1 MQKKYITTMQYNTQK
16 EKLLLPEYGR
26 NIQNMVDHC
35 VAIADPEERRR
46 CAYAVIDIMGNLF
59 PHLRDVNNFKHILW
73 DHLAIMSDFQL
84 DIEYPYEVIKKEDLY
99 SAPGYLD
106 YSRPTM
112 RFRHYGK
119 ILERMVKIASDME
132 EGEPREQLIRMLLGQ
147 MKRSYTQ
154 WNKEADDEKIFHDLR
169 DLSKGKIDLNSSHYT
184 IPDIKMNGNNRDKL
198 KNIKYQR
205 RK

>member
-99 SAPGYLD
+99 SAPGHLD

-112 RFRHYGK
+112 RYRHYGK
-119 ILERMVKIASDME
+119 ILERMVKIAADME

>member
-16 EKLLLPEYGR
+16 ERLLLPEYGR

-99 SAPGYLD
+99 SAPGHLD

>member
-16 EKLLLPEYGR
+16 EKLFLPEYGR

-99 SAPGYLD
+99 SAPGHLD

-205 RK
+205 IK

>member
-1 MQKKYITTMQYNTQK
+1 MQYNTQK

-99 SAPGYLD
+99 SAPGHLD

-112 RFRHYGK
+112 RYRHYGK
-119 ILERMVKIASDME
+119 ILERMVKIAADME

>member
-1 MQKKYITTMQYNTQK
+1 MQYNTQK

-35 VAIADPEERRR
+35 VAIDDPNERKR
-46 CAYAVIDIMGNLF
+46 CAYAVIDIMGSMF

-73 DHLAIMSDFQL
+73 DHLAIMSDFKL

-99 SAPGYLD
+99 SAPGHLD

-112 RFRHYGK
+112 RYRHYGK
-119 ILERMVKIASDME
+119 LLERMVRIAADME
-132 EGEPREQLIRMLLGQ
+132 EGEAREHLIRMLLGQ
-147 MKRSYTQ
+147 MKRSYSQ
-154 WNKEADDEKIFHDLR
+154 WNKEADDEKIFYDLR
-169 DLSKGKIDLNSSHYT
+169 ELSDGKINMNSSHYV
-184 IPDIKMNGNNRDKL
+184 IPEVKMNANNRDKL

>member
-1 MQKKYITTMQYNTQK
+1 MQFNTQK

-99 SAPGYLD
+99 SAPGHLD

>member
-1 MQKKYITTMQYNTQK
+1 MKYNTRK
-16 EKLLLPEYGR
+16 EKLILPEYGR

-35 VAIADPEERRR
+35 ISVENPGERMK
-46 CAYAVIDIMGNLF
+46 CANTIIDIMGNMF

-73 DHLAIMSDFQL
+73 DHLAIMSDFKL

-99 SAPGYLD
+99 SSPGKLD

-112 RFRHYGK
+112 RYRHYGK
-119 ILERMVKIASDME
+119 ILERMIDIAAGME
-132 EGEPREQLIRMLLGQ
+132 EGDKKTQLVKLLLSQ
-147 MKRSYTQ
+147 MKKSYIQ
-154 WNKEADDEKIFHDLR
+154 WNKDVDDEKIFEDMSEI
-169 DLSKGKIDLNSSHYT
+169 SKGRIMVKAEDYT
-184 IPDIKMNGNNRDKL
+184 IPDVKVSASRDRL

>member
-1 MQKKYITTMQYNTQK
+1 MQYNTQK

-99 SAPGYLD
+99 SAPGHLD

-198 KNIKYQR
+198 KNIKYHR

>member
-1 MQKKYITTMQYNTQK
+1 MQYNTQMK
-16 EKLLLPEYGR
+16 KLTLPEYGR

-35 VAIADPEERRR
+35 VAVKDPEERKK
-46 CAYAVIDIMGNLF
+46 CAYTVIDVMGSMF

-73 DHLAIMSDFQL
+73 DHLAIMSDFKL
-84 DIEYPYEVIKKEDLY
+84 DIEYPYEVITREELNTP
-99 SAPGYLD
+99 PGHLD

-112 RFRHYGK
+112 QYRHYGK
-119 ILERMVKIASDME
+119 IMEKMIGIAANMEDSDRKNHLVK
-132 EGEPREQLIRMLLGQ
+132 LLLSQ

-154 WNKEADDEKIFHDLR
+154 WNKEADDQKIFHDLHI
-169 DLSKGKIDLNSSHYT
+169 LSEGKIKIDTGKYV
-184 IPDIKMNGNNRDKL
+184 IPEVKVNASKDKL

>member
-1 MQKKYITTMQYNTQK
+1 MQYNTQK

-99 SAPGYLD
+99 SAPGHLD

>member
-1 MQKKYITTMQYNTQK
+1 MQYNTQK

-35 VAIADPEERRR
+35 VSIKDPEERKR
-46 CAYAVIDIMGNLF
+46 CAYAVIDIMGSMF

-73 DHLAIMSDFQL
+73 DHLAIMSDFKL

-99 SAPGYLD
+99 STPGQLD

-112 RFRHYGK
+112 RYRHYGK
-119 ILERMVKIASDME
+119 ILEQMVKIAADME
-132 EGEPREQLIRMLLGQ
+132 EGDKRDHLIRMLLGQ
-147 MKRSYTQ
+147 MKRSYSQ
-154 WNKEADDEKIFHDLR
+154 WNKEADDEKIFY
-169 DLSKGKIDLNSSHYT
+169 DLSELSGGKINIPSGHYT
-184 IPDIKMNGNNRDKL
+184 IPEVKMNGGNRDKL
-198 KNIKYQR
+198 KNIRYQR